1 MMRIL
6 LFLGTNLAVIAVASI
21 TLSILGVPGYLQQNG
36 TNLNLQS
43 LLIFCAIFGFAG
55 SFISLLLSKKMA
67 KWSSRAQVIT
77 KPTNHH
83 STAGLI

>member
-21 TLSILGVPGYLQQNG
+21 TLSLLGVPGYLQQNG
-36 TNLNLQS
+36 TNIDLMS
-43 LLIFCAIFGFAG
+43 LLIFCAVFGFAG
-55 SFISLLLSKKMA
+55 SFVSLFLSKKMA

-77 KPTNHH
+77 QPQPC
-83 STAGLI
+83 